1 MIIYQVTNNWCK
13 DKDVTED
20 EKFLYFSS
28 YYATKEEALAIPTK
42 GTHTYKI
49 TIDTLGREEIA
60 SLLNMGHVSFEHSR
74 IAGGYHEIHDIST
87 ISKHRELIK
96 WETGQVKQQT
106 YSEEK

>member
-42 GTHTYKI
+42 GTHIYKI
-49 TIDTLGREEIA
+49 TIDTLGREEVA
-60 SLLNMGHVSFEHSR
+60 SLLNMGHVSFEHSKL
-74 IAGGYHEIHDIST
+74 AGGYHEIHDISK
-87 ISKHRELIK
+87 ISKHRELI
-96 WETGQVKQQT
+96 Q
-106 YSEEK
+106 